1 MAKLIY
7 SAIASLDGFT
17 ADQNGNFDWAEPGDE
32 AHAFINGLERPV
44 GTFL

>member
-17 ADQNGNFDWAEPGDE
+17 EDESGGFQWAAPDDE
-32 AHAFINGLERPV
+32 VLAHLSARQAPV
-44 GTFL
+44 GT